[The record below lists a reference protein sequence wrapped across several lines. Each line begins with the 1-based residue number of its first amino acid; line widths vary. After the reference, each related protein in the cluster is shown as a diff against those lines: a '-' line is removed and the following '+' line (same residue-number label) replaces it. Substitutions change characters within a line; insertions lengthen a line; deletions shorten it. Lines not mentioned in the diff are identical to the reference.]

1 MFNSSNAEHNW
12 DLGLADERLGDT
24 QGTLLLFKLLI
35 EDHLADPF
43 ITLHDAAFTRQLGRN
58 LQASIETHRKL
69 TF

>member
-1 MFNSSNAEHNW
+1 MFNSCNGQNDC
-12 DLGLADERLGDT
+12 DLGLADECLGDT
-24 QGTLLLFKLLI
+24 KCTLLLFKLLI

-43 ITLHDAAFTRQLGRN
+43 IALHDAAFTRQFGRN